1 MTTPRDLLI
10 TVMDEVP
17 GDPAERGEVS
27 LGLAGAELI
36 DLLVAGAVTLGGDE
50 GDRIVPDGPTD
61 TRDRMLD
68 QAMASFVA
76 EAPYESVGDWLWR
89 RGRDLAPAYL
99 AALEAEGHVTRQHRS
114 WTFRPGRPVLVDS
127 HDHRLAGDRRRSNEP
142 VLAALVTAVGI
153 RDEEDEE
160 NGGDAPG
167 VDDDAVDTVLAAV
180 NNAVV
185 ELEALRQRRAIE
197 QSAFDNIWRGE

>member
-17 GDPAERGEVS
+17 GDPVERGEVS

-36 DLLVAGAVTLGGDE
+36 DLLAAGAVTLGGDE
-50 GDRIVPDGPTD
+50 GDRIVPGGPTD
-61 TRDRMLD
+61 TDDRLLQ
-68 QAMASFVA
+68 QAVASLVA

-89 RGRDLAPAYL
+89 RGRDLASVYA
-99 AALEAEGHVTRQHRS
+99 AALEAEGHVTRQRRS
-114 WTFRPGRPVLVDS
+114 WTFRPGRPVLADS
-127 HDHRLAGDRRRSNEP
+127 FDRGLAGDRRRSNEP

-153 RDEEDEE
+153 RDEE

-167 VDDDAVDTVLAAV
+167 VADDAVDTVLAAV
-180 NNAVV
+180 NGAVV
-185 ELEALRQRRAIE
+185 ELEALRQRREIE

>member
-36 DLLVAGAVTLGGDE
+36 DLLAAGAVTLGGDE
-50 GDRIVPDGPTD
+50 GDRIVPGGPTGMD
-61 TRDRMLD
+61 DRLLD
-68 QAMASFVA
+68 QARASLVA

-89 RGRDLAPAYL
+89 RGRDLASAYL
-99 AALEAEGHVTRQHRS
+99 AALEADGLVTRQRRGWMS
-114 WTFRPGRPVLVDS
+114 FRPGQPVLADS
-127 HDHRLAGDRRRSNEP
+127 LEHRLAGDHRRSNEP

-153 RDEEDEE
+153 RDEEDD
-160 NGGDAPG
+160 GDAPG
-167 VDDDAVDTVLAAV
+167 VADDAVDTVLAAV
-180 NNAVV
+180 NDAAL

>member
-10 TVMDEVP
+10 TVMDELP

-36 DLLVAGAVTLGGDE
+36 DLLASGAATLGGDD
-50 GDRIVPDGPTD
+50 GDRIVPGPSAD
-61 TRDRMLD
+61 MDD
-68 QAMASFVA
+68 QLLQQAAASLVP

-89 RGRDLAPAYL
+89 RGRDLASAYV
-99 AALEAEGHVTRQHRS
+99 AALEADGHVRRQRRS
-114 WTFRPGRPVLVDS
+114 WTFRPGRPVLTDS
-127 HDHRLAGDRRRSNEP
+127 LDHRLAGDRRRSDEP

-153 RDEEDEE
+153 RDEEDE
-160 NGGDAPG
+160 GDAPG
-167 VDDDAVDTVLAAV
+167 VADDAVDTVLAAV
-180 NNAVV
+180 NGAVV

-197 QSAFDNIWRGE
+197 QSAFDNIWRGD